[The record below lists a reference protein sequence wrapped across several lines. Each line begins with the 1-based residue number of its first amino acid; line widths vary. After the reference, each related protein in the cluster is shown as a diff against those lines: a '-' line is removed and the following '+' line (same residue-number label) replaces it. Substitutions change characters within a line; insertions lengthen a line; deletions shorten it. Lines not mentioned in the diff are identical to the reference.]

1 MVGGE
6 LLKTLIHFYSWR
18 NKFIIIKIS
27 QNKQNLLVKEDDQL
41 KYFLLSY
48 FSKLQVIRINVMLDP
63 ARYYDF
69 YFQLFKLFHLYIYI
83 YIFIYIYIYIY
94 MYKTCIP
101 LLNLKKFSKSI
112 SNSLQEI

>member
-18 NKFIIIKIS
+18 DKFIIINIPRNE
-27 QNKQNLLVKEDDQL
+27 QYLLAKEDDQL

-48 FSKLQVIRINVMLDP
+48 SSKLRAISINVMLDP

-69 YFQLFKLFHLYIYI
+69 YFQLFKLFHLYIN
-83 YIFIYIYIYIY
+83 IYIYKYIY
-94 MYKTCIP
+94 LYKTCIS
-101 LLNLKKFSKSI
+101 LLNFKKFSKSI